1 MSKNDSKS
9 VKVLIHRMSLRFIF
23 VKNTDMRKP
32 IEMFRVEI
40 KKDIEKYS
48 SQGDSN
54 LLKVL
59 NDYLELIDEIY
70 LDDESKLMVHSF
82 FQGVRYSREN
92 RMIKST
98 FRYFGR

>member
-1 MSKNDSKS
+1 MF
-9 VKVLIHRMSLRFIF
+9 LRFIF

-32 IEMFRVEI
+32 IEMIRVEI

-59 NDYLELIDEIY
+59 NEYLELIDEIY
-70 LDDESKLMVHSF
+70 LDD
-82 FQGVRYSREN
+82 
-92 RMIKST
+92 
-98 FRYFGR
+98 

>member
-1 MSKNDSKS
+1 
-9 VKVLIHRMSLRFIF
+9 MSLRVIF

-32 IEMFRVEI
+32 IEMIRVEI

-59 NDYLELIDEIY
+59 NEYLELIDEIY

-82 FQGVRYSREN
+82 FQGVRYSLEN
-92 RMIKST
+92 RMIKSMELVK
-98 FRYFGR
+98 RKEQIKN